1 MNYLEHIAIFAEK
14 YENYLFFIIILL
26 PFLLSLTVLFGSND
40 EDEINDNINKSET
53 DKEVNNG
60 FALLFEK
67 KEKENEIA
75 NINNN
80 DDLDISDLPIFE
92 NMKKLEMK
100 KPDINIE
107 IIEEDDKI
115 IKNINIKADE
125 MDIEYQ
131 ENNWKEGN

>member
-1 MNYLEHIAIFAEK
+1 MNYLEHIAIFGEK
-14 YENYLFFIIILL
+14 YELYLIGIIILL
-26 PFLLSLTVLFGSND
+26 PFLLSLFVLFGSDD
-40 EDEINDNINKSET
+40 EDGINDNINKSET
-53 DKEVNNG
+53 AEEVNNG
-60 FALLFEK
+60 FAVLFEK
-67 KEKENEIA
+67 KEKENRIA

-107 IIEEDDKI
+107 IIEENDKI

>member
-26 PFLLSLTVLFGSND
+26 PFLLSLFVLFGSDD
-40 EDEINDNINKSET
+40 E
-53 DKEVNNG
+53 
-60 FALLFEK
+60 
-67 KEKENEIA
+67 
-75 NINNN
+75 
-80 DDLDISDLPIFE
+80 ISDLPIFE
-92 NMKKLEMK
+92 NMKKLEIK

-107 IIEEDDKI
+107 IIEENDKI
-115 IKNINIKADE
+115 TKNINIKADE

>member
-26 PFLLSLTVLFGSND
+26 PFLLSLTVLFGSNN

-60 FALLFEK
+60 FTLLFEK

-107 IIEEDDKI
+107 IIEENDKI

-131 ENNWKEGN
+131 ENN

>member
-26 PFLLSLTVLFGSND
+26 PFLLSLFVLFGSDD
-40 EDEINDNINKSET
+40 EDRINDNINKNET

-60 FALLFEK
+60 FAVLFEK
-67 KEKENEIA
+67 KENEIA

-92 NMKKLEMK
+92 NMKKLEIK

-107 IIEEDDKI
+107 IIEENDKI
-115 IKNINIKADE
+115 TKNINIKADE

>member
-40 EDEINDNINKSET
+40 EDGINDNINKSET

-60 FALLFEK
+60 FAVLFEK
-67 KEKENEIA
+67 KENEIA

-107 IIEEDDKI
+107 IIEENDKI
-115 IKNINIKADE
+115 TKNINIKADE

>member
-60 FALLFEK
+60 FTLLFEK
-67 KEKENEIA
+67 KEKEKENEIA

-107 IIEEDDKI
+107 IIEENDKI
-115 IKNINIKADE
+115 IKNINIKED
-125 MDIEYQ
+125 
-131 ENNWKEGN
+131 